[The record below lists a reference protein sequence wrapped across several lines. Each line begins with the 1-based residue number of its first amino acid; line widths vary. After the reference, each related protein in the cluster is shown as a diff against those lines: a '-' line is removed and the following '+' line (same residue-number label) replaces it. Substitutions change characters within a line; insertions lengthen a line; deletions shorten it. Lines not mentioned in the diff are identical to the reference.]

1 MIKEITVAGIKLN
14 SYTALENLT
23 QIGKRLD
30 NNVFTTVEEIYMRT
44 LLLAKEDEV
53 VKDTI
58 ESLDV
63 TVIAEN
69 GVWDAVGENTS
80 LRRIEIEKREFF
92 FQLMRILQRNKYSVF
107 ILGETV
113 QEIAQSCEY
122 IAEEFPRLNVIG
134 TKALEECV
142 GADEGIIN
150 DINMAAP
157 DVVISVLPSPMQERF
172 LAEHKAMM
180 STRLWYGIGE
190 GKIAGQKHS
199 LKYMLL
205 KKLRKHRLMN
215 YVKDEEIEEVTAAQE
230 EKAE

>member
-23 QIGKRLD
+23 KIGNRLD
-30 NNVFTTVEEIYMRT
+30 SNVFTTVEEVYMRT

-53 VKDTI
+53 VKNTI

-80 LRRIEIEKREFF
+80 LRRREIEKREFF
-92 FQLMRILQRNKYSVF
+92 FQLMRILQRNNYSIYV
-107 ILGETV
+107 LGQTL
-113 QEIAQSCEY
+113 QEVALSCEY
-122 IAEEFPRLNVIG
+122 IAEEFPRLNVVG
-134 TKALEECV
+134 AKALEECI

-157 DVVISVLPSPMQERF
+157 DVVISVLPSPMQEHF

-180 STRLWYGIGE
+180 STRLWYGIGS
-190 GKIAGQKHS
+190 GMISGQKHS
-199 LKYMLL
+199 LKYMIL
-205 KKLRKHRLMN
+205 KKLREYKLMN
-215 YVKDEEIEEVTAAQE
+215 YVKDEDSE
-230 EKAE
+230 